1 MIHSDLYVW
10 MIIAGL
16 SLGSFAIRFSFL
28 GFIGDR
34 QLPKPL
40 ERALGYT
47 SVAILPGIAMPLVL
61 SSNTGEIEPI
71 RIIAAFLTLLVGA
84 WTRSLLY
91 SLLAG
96 ILSYSILMA
105 VF

>member
-10 MIIAGL
+10 MIIASL

-47 SVAILPGIAMPLVL
+47 SVAILPGIAMPMVL
-61 SSNTGEIEPI
+61 SSSTGDIEPI
-71 RIIAAFLTLLVGA
+71 RLIAAFLTLFVGA

>member
-1 MIHSDLYVW
+1 MIQSDLYVW
-10 MIIAGL
+10 VIIAGL

-34 QLPKPL
+34 QLPKSV

-47 SVAILPGIAMPLVL
+47 SVAILPGIAMPMVL

-96 ILSYSILMA
+96 ILSYSVLMA